1 MKLKKQKNKTRTY
14 LHINEKHTPQDDVD
28 SENIQEKKGI
38 HDDPFG
44 LGLNATFNN
53 NFDISLPSVLSLEDT
68 GVLRENHRQTY
79 HIMPERHLNSQR

>member
-1 MKLKKQKNKTRTY
+1 MKSIHHRMMLIAKIYKRRKVY
-14 LHINEKHTPQDDVD
+14 IEPGV
-28 SENIQEKKGI
+28 

-53 NFDISLPSVLSLEDT
+53 NFDMSLPSVLSLEDT

-79 HIMPERHLNSQR
+79 HIMPEWHLNSQR